1 MPQFHPLNII
11 VKSGEKREVAMKN
24 KLIFGL
30 ALLLLTAPGMTRAE
44 APHQVGGF
52 ALGQNIEEYEDRV
65 IMDTALPVRYSEN
78 MEELEIKFTQGF
90 KSGLIT
96 YGTCAKPGQI
106 VKIKLKYADSSKEF
120 YKNLL
125 KHFKKRFGEPDEYRG
140 DPFHIFVAWKWSFV
154 DKQNHR
160 ISLNL
165 QQNLMDA
172 EEKRGNAVKITN
184 TTLIEEDRLCYKR
197 KQLNHRERLRQRE
210 WKAVNPELTGWDLFV
225 PR

>member
-1 MPQFHPLNII
+1 
-11 VKSGEKREVAMKN
+11 
-24 KLIFGL
+24 
-30 ALLLLTAPGMTRAE
+30 
-44 APHQVGGF
+44 
-52 ALGQNIEEYEDRV
+52 
-65 IMDTALPVRYSEN
+65 

-106 VKIKLKYADSSKEF
+106 VKIKLKYADSSKKF
-120 YKNLL
+120 HQNLL
-125 KHFKKRFGEPDEYRG
+125 KRFKKQFGEPDEYRG
-140 DPFHIFVAWKWSFV
+140 DPFGIVKAWKWSFV
-154 DKQNHR
+154 DKQNQR

-165 QQNLMDA
+165 QHNAMDA
-172 EEKRGNAVKITN
+172 EEKKGNAVKITN